1 MTTLVLFVALLQSTT
16 IRTYVGPNLPSSGSQ
31 AITQTIGVP
40 EAVTP
45 DGMGGFYVSTNQ
57 DRVYHVASDG
67 ILTVIAGVGSP
78 GVTQDGV
85 AAVSAK
91 FNYVHGIAVDANGEV
106 FVADTNNGKIRE
118 ITTVAGNSS
127 GFSGDG
133 GPAVSAQLS
142 DPRGVAVDTAGNVFI
157 ADSGNTRI
165 RMINTGGFITT
176 VAGSTPGFSG
186 DGGLATSAQLGLPM

>member
-78 GVTQDGV
+78 GFSQDGV
-85 AAVSAK
+85 AAVAAK
-91 FNYVHGIAVDANGEV
+91 LNYVHGVAVDPNGNV
-106 FVADTNNGKIRE
+106 YVADTNNGRIRKITSGG
-118 ITTVAGNSS
+118 ILTTAAGNGGWGS
-127 GFSGDG
+127 SGDG
-133 GPAVSAQLS
+133 GPAVSARLAI
-142 DPRGVAVDTAGNVFI
+142 PRGVALDAAGNLFI
-157 ADSGNTRI
+157 ADSGNHEVRK
-165 RMINTGGFITT
+165 IT
-176 VAGSTPGFSG
+176 P
-186 DGGLATSAQLGLPM
+186 DG

>member
-1 MTTLVLFVALLQSTT
+1 MTSLVLFVVLFQATT

-106 FVADTNNGKIRE
+106 FVADTNNGKIRKITSGGILTTAAGNGGWGSSGDGGSAVSARLAGPGGVDLEAAGNFFIADTGNHE
-118 ITTVAGNSS
+118 IRKVTPDGIIRTVAGN
-127 GFSGDG
+127 G
-133 GPAVSAQLS
+133 
-142 DPRGVAVDTAGNVFI
+142 T
-157 ADSGNTRI
+157 
-165 RMINTGGFITT
+165 
-176 VAGSTPGFSG
+176 
-186 DGGLATSAQLGLPM
+186 

>member
-16 IRTYVGPNLPSSGSQ
+16 VRTYVGPNLPSSGSQ

-91 FNYVHGIAVDANGEV
+91 FNYVHSVGGDANGDAC
-106 FVADTNNGKIRE
+106 VADTTDGTTRNGKNVDYI
-118 ITTVAGNSS
+118 IT
-127 GFSGDG
+127 
-133 GPAVSAQLS
+133 P
-142 DPRGVAVDTAGNVFI
+142 P
-157 ADSGNTRI
+157 
-165 RMINTGGFITT
+165 
-176 VAGSTPGFSG
+176 
-186 DGGLATSAQLGLPM
+186 TSVV